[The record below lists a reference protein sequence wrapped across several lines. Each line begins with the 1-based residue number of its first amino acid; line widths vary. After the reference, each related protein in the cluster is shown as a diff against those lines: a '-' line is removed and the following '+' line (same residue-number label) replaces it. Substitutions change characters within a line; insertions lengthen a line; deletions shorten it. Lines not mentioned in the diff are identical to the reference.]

1 MKTNELNQLNEAIE
15 TIKNYCKD
23 LEDEKQ
29 FLIKPNKDIEV
40 ELSEIILVILKLS
53 ARRKI
58 KADKYL
64 SLLAKRYDKDS
75 RIANCLIH
83 DYLSLIHI

>member
-1 MKTNELNQLNEAIE
+1 MKTNKLNQLNEAIE

-23 LEDEKQ
+23 SEDKKQ
-29 FLIKPNKDIEV
+29 FLIKPDKDIDV

-58 KADKYL
+58 KA
-64 SLLAKRYDKDS
+64 
-75 RIANCLIH
+75 
-83 DYLSLIHI
+83 

>member
-1 MKTNELNQLNEAIE
+1 MKTNKLNQLNEAIE
-15 TIKNYCKD
+15 IIKNYCKD
-23 LEDEKQ
+23 LEEEKQ
-29 FLIKPNKDIEV
+29 FFIKPDKDIDV

-83 DYLSLIHI
+83 EYFNKQF